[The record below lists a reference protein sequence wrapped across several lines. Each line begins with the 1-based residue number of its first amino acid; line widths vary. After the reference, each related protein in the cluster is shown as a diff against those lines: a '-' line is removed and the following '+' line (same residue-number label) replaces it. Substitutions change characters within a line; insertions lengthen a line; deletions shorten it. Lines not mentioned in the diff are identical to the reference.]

1 MEDTNSSIYVQAK
14 IEYTK
19 QLINNLQHHFF
30 DGVKSIYD
38 DSKEIYKENT
48 SSSQLFIFRTLLEKV
63 PEWNNELIVTETDR
77 IIESSKCDY
86 LEDLLTAVYISHT
99 KILMSISVNNG
110 KINLTV
116 PKLSNFIHK
125 CYINIARDLWK
136 NPLLF
141 SENISGI
148 EYQKNLK
155 IIENIIYDC
164 IENTIRFSLPV
175 KDILKGQLDMY
186 DNKVEEKEDK
196 EENDGNSVLLNKL
209 KELLLN
215 TFDKEEESKEGL
227 DISKEDII
235 KDSPKE
241 KNNIEIIKEDDVEK
255 DDVEIIKEDD
265 VDHEISELKE
275 GYISPDEEIIDKK
288 CENIEI
294 NDIDEV
300 VVDNNVYDN
309 IDIINESE
317 KDNNELYEKLVK
329 IKQDNEENED
339 KEDKSIDAV
348 IVSKVDDEN
357 KKDET
362 IIEDKNILENL
373 TPEEKLKKEQKERNY
388 DRIVDITEQ
397 ENIEKENNLEKDK
410 INKTIIEDVIT
421 IEDKKE
427 IISTNKNDD
436 DKETVDLFYEDLKN
450 MTDKKGL
457 SLDKVDE
464 TKYVLFDD
472 LE

>member
-19 QLINNLQHHFF
+19 QLINNLQYHFF

-38 DSKEIYKENT
+38 DSKEIYKENS

-63 PEWNNELIVTETDR
+63 PEWNNELIITETER
-77 IIESSKCDY
+77 IIEESKCDY
-86 LEDLLTAVYISHT
+86 LEDLLTAVFISHT

-148 EYQKNLK
+148 DYQQNIKT
-155 IIENIIYDC
+155 IENIIYDC

-175 KDILKGQLDMY
+175 KDILKGQLDIY
-186 DNKVEEKEDK
+186 DNKDDKDKDDKDK
-196 EENDGNSVLLNKL
+196 EELDDNTKILNKL

-215 TFDKEEESKEGL
+215 SYDKEEKPLDNELKEGL
-227 DISKEDII
+227 ISKENTDEDTI
-235 KDSPKE
+235 DESPKD
-241 KNNIEIIKEDDVEK
+241 NNIEIVLEK
-255 DDVEIIKEDD
+255 DLEKPVEND
-265 VDHEISELKE
+265 
-275 GYISPDEEIIDKK
+275 GYISPEEEVKEEKSKEIV
-288 CENIEI
+288 I
-294 NDIDEV
+294 NDIDEN
-300 VVDNNVYDN
+300 VVDKNIYDN
-309 IDIINESE
+309 ANIINESE

-329 IKQDNEENED
+329 IKQDNDENDNKSEE
-339 KEDKSIDAV
+339 I
-348 IVSKVDDEN
+348 IVSKIDDTKD
-357 KKDET
+357 KKDEITNT
-362 IIEDKNILENL
+362 ISESTLNVHLS
-373 TPEEKLKKEQKERNY
+373 PEEKLKKEQKERNY
-388 DRIVDITEQ
+388 DKIIDITDEEEKLKKTKATS
-397 ENIEKENNLEKDK
+397 EN
-410 INKTIIEDVIT
+410 VIT

-427 IISTNKNDD
+427 IVSIDKKDD
-436 DKETVDLFYEDLKN
+436 DTDTVDMFYEDLKN

-464 TKYVLFDD
+464 SKYVLFDD

>member
-19 QLINNLQHHFF
+19 QLINNLQYHFF

-38 DSKEIYKENT
+38 DSKEIYKENS

-63 PEWNNELIVTETDR
+63 PEWNNELIITETDR
-77 IIESSKCDY
+77 IIEESKCDY
-86 LEDLLTAVYISHT
+86 LEDLLTAVFISHT

-148 EYQKNLK
+148 DYQQNIKT
-155 IIENIIYDC
+155 IETIIYDC

-175 KDILKGQLDMY
+175 KDILKGQLDIY
-186 DNKVEEKEDK
+186 DNKDDKEKEDK
-196 EENDGNSVLLNKL
+196 EELDDNTKILNKL

-215 TFDKEEESKEGL
+215 SYDKEEKEDKPLDNELKEGL
-227 DISKEDII
+227 EISNENIDEDTINE
-235 KDSPKE
+235 SPKD
-241 KNNIEIIKEDDVEK
+241 NNIEIIKEGDLVKDLEK
-255 DDVEIIKEDD
+255 SIENNIDELNNGYVSPEEEVKEEKSKDI
-265 VDHEISELKE
+265 V
-275 GYISPDEEIIDKK
+275 
-288 CENIEI
+288 I
-294 NDIDEV
+294 NDIDEI
-300 VVDNNVYDN
+300 VVDKNVYDN
-309 IDIINESE
+309 ADIINESE
-317 KDNNELYEKLVK
+317 KDNNEIYEKLIK
-329 IKQDNEENED
+329 IKQDNDENDNKSEE
-339 KEDKSIDAV
+339 I
-348 IVSKVDDEN
+348 IVSKIDDTKD
-357 KKDET
+357 KKDEITNT
-362 IIEDKNILENL
+362 ISESTLNVHLS
-373 TPEEKLKKEQKERNY
+373 PEEKLIKEQEERNY
-388 DRIVDITEQ
+388 DKIIDITDE
-397 ENIEKENNLEKDK
+397 EEKLNKP
-410 INKTIIEDVIT
+410 INAEDTIT
-421 IEDKKE
+421 IDKKE
-427 IISTNKNDD
+427 IVSTNKKDD
-436 DKETVDLFYEDLKN
+436 DTDTVDMFYEDLKN

-464 TKYVLFDD
+464 SKYVLFDD

>member
-19 QLINNLQHHFF
+19 QLINNLQYHFF

-38 DSKEIYKENT
+38 DSKEIYKENS

-63 PEWNNELIVTETDR
+63 PEWNNELIITETDR
-77 IIESSKCDY
+77 IIEESKCDY
-86 LEDLLTAVYISHT
+86 LEDLLTAVFISHT

-148 EYQKNLK
+148 DYQQNIKT
-155 IIENIIYDC
+155 IETIIYDC

-175 KDILKGQLDMY
+175 KDILKGQLDIY
-186 DNKVEEKEDK
+186 DNKDDKEKEDK
-196 EENDGNSVLLNKL
+196 EDKEDKDDNTKILNKL

-215 TFDKEEESKEGL
+215 SYDKEDKPLDNELKEGL
-227 DISKEDII
+227 EISKENIDEDTI
-235 KDSPKE
+235 DESPKD
-241 KNNIEIIKEDDVEK
+241 NNIEIVLEK
-255 DDVEIIKEDD
+255 DLDKPVENNVSELNNGYVSPEDEVKE
-265 VDHEISELKE
+265 EISKD
-275 GYISPDEEIIDKK
+275 IV
-288 CENIEI
+288 I
-294 NDIDEV
+294 NDIDEI
-300 VVDNNVYDN
+300 VVDKNVYEN
-309 IDIINESE
+309 ADIINESE
-317 KDNNELYEKLVK
+317 KDNNEIYEKLIK
-329 IKQDNEENED
+329 IKQDNDENDNKSEE
-339 KEDKSIDAV
+339 I
-348 IVSKVDDEN
+348 IVSKIDDTKD
-357 KKDET
+357 KKDKITVDPISEFSLN
-362 IIEDKNILENL
+362 EHLS
-373 TPEEKLKKEQKERNY
+373 PEEKLKKEQEERNY
-388 DRIVDITEQ
+388 DKIIDITDE
-397 ENIEKENNLEKDK
+397 EEK
-410 INKTIIEDVIT
+410 NKTSVENVIT

-427 IISTNKNDD
+427 LVSTNKKDD
-436 DKETVDLFYEDLKN
+436 DTDTVDMFYEDLKN

-464 TKYVLFDD
+464 SKYVLFDD